1 MDIVEAA
8 IAENHDHV
16 FWTEQ
21 RNDSVHNCVRILLVE
36 RRPAGLSDRRNDPL
50 RFQALIFGD
59 LFDSGDLRDKNTVG
73 YFERF
78 RELLL
83 KHSTP
88 SRIRAGL
95 EYGPQSLPTKAMTKR
110 LQCLSDRSGM
120 MPEIVDHFNAAS
132 FAAKL
137 LPARNAQET
146 GECAGDFFR
155 RHIIKARGCRRHR
168 GVMNIEFANERN
180 FENVVTEFESR
191 DTSRVRNVSNT
202 LGAVFRETH
211 F

>member
-8 IAENHDHV
+8 VAENHDHV
-16 FWTEQ
+16 FWPEH

-59 LFDSGDLRDKNTVG
+59 LFDPGDLRDKNTVG
-73 YFERF
+73 HFERF

-83 KHSTP
+83 KHRTP

-95 EYGPQSLPTKAMTKR
+95 EYGPQPLPTKAMTER
-110 LQCLSDRSGM
+110 LQCLSDCSGM
-120 MPEIVDHFNAAS
+120 MPEIVDYFNAAS

-137 LPARNAQET
+137 LPARNPRKLLNAL
-146 GECAGDFFR
+146 A
-155 RHIIKARGCRRHR
+155 I
-168 GVMNIEFANERN
+168 FA
-180 FENVVTEFESR
+180 VG
-191 DTSRVRNVSNT
+191 TS
-202 LGAVFRETH
+202 
-211 F
+211 